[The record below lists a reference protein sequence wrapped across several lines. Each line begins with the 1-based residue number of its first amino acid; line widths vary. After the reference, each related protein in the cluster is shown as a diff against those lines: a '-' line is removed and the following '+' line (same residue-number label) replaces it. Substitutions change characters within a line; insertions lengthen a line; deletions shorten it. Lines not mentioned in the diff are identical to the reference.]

1 MAEQTG
7 SFGTF
12 RADFVYTEDILAD
25 FETLYQVKQRMS
37 PLARVLCLTFGAVG
51 AIYFGYSLY
60 TDGLGPTRI
69 GYLIVCSL
77 MILVGCSGARRSGSD
92 ETLKKYRKY
101 YTDRRVSFLIDE
113 NGVEMRLEKQKSYAK
128 SKFQQ
133 IYALYETER
142 CYYFVIKGKAY
153 YILSKAAIK
162 GGTAEELKK
171 YMEQKCKKKFQF
183 YDLGAQA
190 QAKNNRKTPK
200 GK

>member
-1 MAEQTG
+1 MAEQNN

-12 RADFVYTEDILAD
+12 RADFIYTDEVLSD
-25 FETLYQVKQRMS
+25 FEALYQIKQRMS
-37 PLARVLCLTFGAVG
+37 PLARVLCLAIGAAG

-113 NGVEMRLEKQKSYAK
+113 SGVEMRLEKQKKYAK
-128 SKFQQ
+128 SKFRE

-142 CYYFVIKGKAY
+142 CFYFVIKGKAY
-153 YILSKAAIK
+153 YILSKAAVR
-162 GGTAEELKK
+162 GGTVDELKK

-183 YDLGAQA
+183 YALSDHPESGQ
-190 QAKNNRKTPK
+190 KSSKK
-200 GK
+200 